1 MNFKQALVALYCSLL
16 FLPQISK
23 SQTKDEQY
31 LIVGTYTRPNSKNPS
46 EGIYVYKFNT
56 NTGDF
61 SAVSKATGISNP
73 SFLTVSPDQKFVYSV
88 SEIGDGSVSAY
99 SFDKKSGNLT
109 KLNTQSSG
117 GADPCHINID
127 KTGKWVLVGNY
138 SGGNLSILPVNTDGS
153 LGKATQTINHEGNG
167 PNKNR
172 QEKPHV
178 HSVNIAPNNRDIFVP
193 DLGIDKIITY
203 SLDAKNGKLS
213 AGKPAFTKV
222 ADGSGPRHFTV
233 HPNGKFAYV
242 IQELSSTVTAYNYVS
257 GKLTPFQTIT
267 TLATDFK
274 DKNKSFCA
282 DIHISPDGKF
292 LYGSNRYVDSGNK
305 NGVFAPTNTT
315 DTIVMYSI
323 DQKTGKLIY
332 IGNEP
337 VLGKIPRNFMITPNG
352 KFVLLAN
359 QETDNIVIFKRDA
372 KTGKLSPTGKQIE
385 VPVPVC
391 LKMVEVK

>member
-1 MNFKQALVALYCSLL
+1 MNFKHALAAFYCSLL

-23 SQTKDEQY
+23 SQSKDEQY
-31 LIVGTYTRPNSKNPS
+31 LIIGTYTRPNTKNPS

-56 NTGDF
+56 NTAEF
-61 SAVSKATGISNP
+61 SAVNKAIGIKNP
-73 SFLTVSPDQKFVYSV
+73 SFLAVSPDQKFVYSV
-88 SEIGDGSVSAY
+88 GENDIDSFVYSF

-117 GADPCHINID
+117 GAHPCHISID

-138 SGGNLSILPVNTDGS
+138 SGGNLSILPVEADGS
-153 LGKATQTINHEGNG
+153 LGKATQTINHEGKG
-167 PNKNR
+167 PNAGR

-193 DLGIDKIITY
+193 DLGIDKIMTY
-203 SLDAKNGKLS
+203 SLDVKNGKLLE
-213 AGKPAFTKV
+213 GKPAFTKV

-242 IQELSSTVTAYNYVS
+242 IQELSSTVTAFNYTS
-257 GKLTPFQTIT
+257 GKLMPIQTIT
-267 TLATDFK
+267 TLAQDFK

-292 LYGSNRYVDSGNK
+292 LYGSNRFVDAGNK
-305 NGVFAPTNTT
+305 NGIFAPTNTI

-323 DQKTGKLIY
+323 DKKTGKLTY
-332 IGNEP
+332 IGNVP
-337 VLGKIPRNFMITPNG
+337 VLGKVPRNFIIR
-352 KFVLLAN
+352 A
-359 QETDNIVIFKRDA
+359 
-372 KTGKLSPTGKQIE
+372 
-385 VPVPVC
+385 C
-391 LKMVEVK
+391 